1 VSATLTIDPEQRDV
15 LHGLMLRRLLVLA
28 MEPRELA
35 RAEGIG
41 LEELCVGFGE
51 DLRLMEDVGWVFEAE
66 GPVELTMAPQELARA
81 LRRLR
86 DDARRAPDEAR
97 REREPQESEAERR
110 ERFRL
115 GERTCEE
122 LLARLG
128 TCEG

>member
-1 VSATLTIDPEQRDV
+1 
-15 LHGLMLRRLLVLA
+15 MLRRLLVLA

-35 RAEGIG
+35 RVEGVS

-86 DDARRAPDEAR
+86 DDARRAPGEAH
-97 REREPQESEAERR
+97 REQEPEAERR
-110 ERFRL
+110 ERFRH

-128 TCEG
+128 TREG

>member
-1 VSATLTIDPEQRDV
+1 MSATLTIDPEQRDA

-35 RAEGIG
+35 RAEGVG

-51 DLRLMEDVGWVFEAE
+51 DLRLMEDVGWARGRG

-86 DDARRAPDEAR
+86 DGARRAPGEAR

-110 ERFRL
+110 ERFRH

-128 TCEG
+128 ERAG